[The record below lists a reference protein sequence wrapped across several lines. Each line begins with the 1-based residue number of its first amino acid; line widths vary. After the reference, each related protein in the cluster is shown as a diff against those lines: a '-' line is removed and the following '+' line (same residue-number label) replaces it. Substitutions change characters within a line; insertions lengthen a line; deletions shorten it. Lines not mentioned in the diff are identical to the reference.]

1 MDQQPHEIPSPAPG
15 DDESQ
20 IAYEE
25 AMNDPLYTVINVRVT
40 GDTVA
45 AEEKLRDVWSGML
58 CVTGAERSEA
68 ELLDIVNDL
77 TSVPNSLGVGTD
89 VLDNTVNF
97 SVIYDDG
104 ALQRELD
111 EKYGEGVVEVDSAL
125 VR

>member
-1 MDQQPHEIPSPAPG
+1 
-15 DDESQ
+15 
-20 IAYEE
+20 
-25 AMNDPLYTVINVRVT
+25 
-40 GDTVA
+40 VA

-58 CVTGAERSEA
+58 CVTGAERSQA

-89 VLDNTVNF
+89 VLDNTVNL